1 MSHAPLCFQVAKAIR
16 RLDQDAQWVPASWV
30 QWDRVVSRNSSMCRG
45 TFKGKEKR
53 VYSNN
58 SFITTAKDHVLLTSS
73 RCFCQIY
80 ILLCCAVRVRD
91 FLLQNSLASTL
102 IPQQIVLVSSQCLL
116 CVTHLVKARTSQCS
130 CYWKKWFYSVT
141 FDAIM
146 PYACFRSPL
155 S

>member
-1 MSHAPLCFQVAKAIR
+1 MHHFAFRSPRPSGGWTRTPSGSQLHGSNETEWFQEI
-16 RLDQDAQWVPASWV
+16 PA
-30 QWDRVVSRNSSMCRG
+30 CAEEHLRG
-45 TFKGKEKR
+45 KKR

-130 CYWKKWFYSVT
+130 CY
-141 FDAIM
+141 
-146 PYACFRSPL
+146 
-155 S
+155 